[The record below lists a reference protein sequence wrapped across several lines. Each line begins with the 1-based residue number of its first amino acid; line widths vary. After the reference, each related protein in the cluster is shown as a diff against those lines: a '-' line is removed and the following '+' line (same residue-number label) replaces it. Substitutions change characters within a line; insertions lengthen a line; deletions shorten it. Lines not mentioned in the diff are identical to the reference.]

1 MVKSWERMCGYKT
14 IQFFIIHQSKT
25 FTDEEKQI
33 VEFNNNLLCFN
44 ARERMGRFCMGA
56 TCEIR

>member
-1 MVKSWERMCGYKT
+1 MCGDKT
-14 IQFFIIHQSKT
+14 IQFFITLT
-25 FTDEEKQI
+25 FAGEEKQI

-44 ARERMGRFCMGA
+44 GRERMGRFCMGT

>member
-1 MVKSWERMCGYKT
+1 MCGDKT